1 MATRLILAKRQMSS
15 TDALLRDRASFRASS
30 ATSRPILLRCLKQQ
44 AKLDKAS
51 VHIGAFAFIHR
62 FGSSLNTHVHVHI
75 CAIDGVFEA
84 LWGDITADAATPP
97 GVAFHPASGIDAAA
111 VAQVQ
116 AEVRTRILR
125 AFAGRGLIERFE
137 AREMLAFKHSGF

>member
-1 MATRLILAKRQMSS
+1 MHGQIE
-15 TDALLRDRASFRASS
+15 DVERA
-30 ATSRPILLRCLKQQ
+30 
-44 AKLDKAS
+44 
-51 VHIGAFAFIHR
+51 H
-62 FGSSLNTHVHVHI
+62 LNTHVRFHI

-84 LWGDITADAATPP
+84 LWGDSTADPATPP
-97 GVAFHPASGIDAAA
+97 GVVFHPASGIDAAA

-116 AEVRTRILR
+116 VEVRTRILR